1 MGLGRSSSVQGLP
14 QIPSTLQCGHEGGT
28 QADPHR
34 ATGPPVG
41 APTQSRAHGKHA
53 CFHTLVLMPPLTG
66 HSMPAGQLPR
76 QASVLHRP
84 PPTHSSTHESPWLV
98 LTCAGHA
105 PASGPLCWLTPM
117 SVPMLASAECP
128 STREA

>member
-1 MGLGRSSSVQGLP
+1 MQGLS

-28 QADPHR
+28 QADPHG

-41 APTQSRAHGKHA
+41 APKQSRAHGKHT
-53 CFHTLVLMPPLTG
+53 CFHALVLMPPLTG
-66 HSMPAGQLPR
+66 HSVPAGQLPR
-76 QASVLHRP
+76 QASVPPAPSHAQLHPRVP
-84 PPTHSSTHESPWLV
+84 RLV